1 VISERTGA
9 ELAADIGATNFWT
22 LVGSNIYRN
31 SNVAIGRIT
40 IPSATT
46 FSVQNTLTDVNS
58 SVFSL
63 FRNATNGGE
72 RIAAFIES
80 GQIRLG
86 ISADTNLVSGFNYRG
101 LAADVTRIFRIL
113 NSSNQELIDVF
124 GNGQVNTRDGRWNLG
139 TFATPANG
147 LTVRGTVATSATIF
161 RLANSSNVVVFDVGG
176 NGQITV
182 FDSGNIVLGTTT
194 GTRIGTATNQRLAF
208 YNSTPIVQPS
218 GDILTALSNLGLVAS
233 PTITPVDQFTAKTT
247 ASADQ
252 TLPSGVLTILDYDT
266 TVVNNNTSIY
276 TVGTTGRITVNST
289 GIYTITAGV
298 VVEADAITAL
308 ESAFLGIFRNG
319 DLVAISSINTTIAA
333 GAQSGLSTSTILSL
347 TSGDIIDC
355 RALVNSVG
363 GVANGLARRLGTL
376 LGANATQVNSLS
388 ITKSSQ

>member
-1 VISERTGA
+1 
-9 ELAADIGATNFWT
+9 L
-22 LVGSNIYRN
+22 Y
-31 SNVAIGRIT
+31 
-40 IPSATT
+40 
-46 FSVQNTLTDVNS
+46 LTSFYLKEIDSTVLS
-58 SVFSL
+58 
-63 FRNATNGGE
+63 GG
-72 RIAAFIES
+72 I
-80 GQIRLG
+80 
-86 ISADTNLVSGFNYRG
+86 
-101 LAADVTRIFRIL
+101 
-113 NSSNQELIDVF
+113 
-124 GNGQVNTRDGRWNLG
+124 
-139 TFATPANG
+139 
-147 LTVRGTVATSATIF
+147 
-161 RLANSSNVVVFDVGG
+161 
-176 NGQITV
+176 
-182 FDSGNIVLGTTT
+182 
-194 GTRIGTATNQRLAF
+194 
-208 YNSTPIVQPS
+208 
-218 GDILTALSNLGLVAS
+218 
-233 PTITPVDQFTAKTT
+233 ITPVDQFTAKTT

-266 TVVNNNTSIY
+266 TVVNNNTLIY

-319 DLVAISSINTTIAA
+319 DLVSISSINTTIAA